1 MFVGKPGRYEAIS
14 GLEKIDDVILVDQTP
29 IGQTPRANPGTYLD
43 IFTSI
48 RKLFATLPEA
58 RARGYTAGTFS
69 FNSPGGRCT
78 ACQGAGFERIEMQ
91 FLSDVYL
98 TCPVCKGTR
107 YRKEVLEVTYK
118 GKNIADVLAMTFTEA
133 KAFFADRPE
142 IVSQLLPAIEVGLHY
157 LRLGQPINNLSG
169 GETQRLK
176 LAKFLQ
182 MGRGRNLFIFDE
194 PTVGLHLADIECL
207 LKAMQTLLQKGHSLL
222 VIEHNLEV
230 IKCADYIIDLGP
242 EGGPVGGEIVATGA
256 PEEVAAVQESYT
268 GQCLKQVLRL

>member
-1 MFVGKPGRYEAIS
+1 
-14 GLEKIDDVILVDQTP
+14 
-29 IGQTPRANPGTYLD
+29 
-43 IFTSI
+43 
-48 RKLFATLPEA
+48 
-58 RARGYTAGTFS
+58 
-69 FNSPGGRCT
+69 
-78 ACQGAGFERIEMQ
+78 
-91 FLSDVYL
+91 
-98 TCPVCKGTR
+98 
-107 YRKEVLEVTYK
+107 VLEVTYK

-133 KAFFADRPE
+133 KTFFADRPE

-157 LRLGQPINNLSG
+157 LRLGQPINTLSG

-242 EGGPVGGEIVATGA
+242 EGGDEGGQVIAFGTPKKICEN
-256 PEEVAAVQESYT
+256 PRSYT
-268 GQCLKQVLRL
+268 GKYLQRYVHTLHKKKCC